1 MFAARFIARRSLA
14 HSATVTSRRTFMQ
27 CSHVLQMPVKTI
39 DVSYVVLHC
48 SRCSLCMFV
57 LLDLMECYFV

>member
-14 HSATVTSRRTFMQ
+14 HSATATSRRTFMQ

-39 DVSYVVLHC
+39 DVSL
-48 SRCSLCMFV
+48 RCVAL
-57 LLDLMECYFV
+57 